1 MGVEGHQLTEDKTG
15 GSLEDEE
22 RRSPGSSLL
31 PVVQLSDS
39 RGGSMTDS
47 SVDLN
52 KTEPQTRRQ
61 TVLRDVRTYCWFKI
75 PQSLLIIKHLNITS
89 FTLQL
94 CVLKFEILKSCVD
107 LVKSPRVKHL
117 RNYLV
122 DQLSCLIN
130 KSHFQQI
137 LLYINKLM

>member
-1 MGVEGHQLTEDKTG
+1 
-15 GSLEDEE
+15 
-22 RRSPGSSLL
+22 
-31 PVVQLSDS
+31 
-39 RGGSMTDS
+39 MTDS